1 MKRHQYQ
8 NNNILNKHFLLKIT
22 LYSIKNI
29 SPELNL
35 FNKQI
40 LEEEYLSN
48 KKKQYQKEELSSIS
62 KCFQEG
68 YTKPNLAHQR
78 IDFDNVAGKIGQ
90 EKRQEEIDKYTKQR
104 AFSKDQ
110 IFNNYNY
117 QNSEKKK
124 NIHSIINNTIFGF
137 CDPTLKFPKTSY
149 QSNFESLD
157 DKSGLKVLSKMQYE
171 DYIRFRRQQTQ
182 RMNKGNLGRNLREL
196 PPRKTKQEIKEMK
209 DLREKKYKENMNNLI
224 QEQRLLDEYQARYLN
239 QNNYAIPTEE
249 YKLHLSQN
257 NMNMEQNGNYYYNTI
272 NNENL
277 GNYRPL
283 YNHYEHIPT
292 PKITKDEN
300 GEVYEHLEINND
312 PINKSNQI
320 IKDKNNYSESLPG
333 NNNTYYNNNL
343 DGISRRLFN
352 NYDKKQEVMEEQ
364 KEPEQEFLNNIQKY
378 EDIIKDSPDK
388 KYFSHYNNY

>member
-1 MKRHQYQ
+1 MNYFKKQAKEPE
-8 NNNILNKHFLLKIT
+8 IKIGDKKEKT

-62 KCFQEG
+62 KCFQET

-90 EKRQEEIDKYTKQR
+90 EKREEQIDKYTKQR

-110 IFNNYNY
+110 VFNNYNY

-182 RMNKGNLGRNLREL
+182 RMNKGNLGINLREL

-239 QNNYAIPTEE
+239 QNNYALPPEE

-257 NMNMEQNGNYYYNTI
+257 NMIGEQNGNYNYNTI

-283 YNHYEHIPT
+283 YNQYEQIPI
-292 PKITKDEN
+292 PKITKDDN
-300 GEVYEHLEINND
+300 GEVYEHLIINNEQK
-312 PINKSNQI
+312 NKNNQI
-320 IKDKNNYSESLPG
+320 IRDNNNYSESLPL
-333 NNNTYYNNNL
+333 NNTYYNNNL
-343 DGISRRLFN
+343 DKISRRLFN
-352 NYDKKQEVMEEQ
+352 SYDKNQEVMEGQ
-364 KEPEQEFLNNIQKY
+364 KEQEEFLNNIKKY

-388 KYFSHYNNY
+388 RNLSQYNNY